1 MSGIFRDVWL
11 IERPCDF
18 VRDYTVTTGITFG
31 EDQVTP
37 QSAEVCLSLSRSTGG
52 SRRELFVRAILR
64 DASGSVE
71 AEGQTTLV
79 SNGSEAKLVFPVKH
93 PRLWSAETPYLY
105 TLEIRTE
112 NEILHQNVGIREIH
126 IESSVVK
133 LNGRPIKIRGV
144 NRHDSN
150 AKTGYTISREQLEED
165 LKLMKAHNINAI
177 RTSHYPNAPWF
188 PEYCDRYGFY
198 VIAEAD
204 IEMHGVTS
212 FYGGSSKKTFCTLAM
227 DPMFDKAVIDRVERC
242 VKRDKN
248 APCILIWSL
257 GNESGYGNSF
267 EKAGRWVK
275 AYDPTR
281 LTHYEGAVYEAEG
294 HVNDTSMIDL
304 YSRMYPH
311 VEWIDEYFAD
321 PGNKKPYFMCEFVH
335 AMGNGPGGIRA
346 YMDRMY
352 RYEGF

>member
-1 MSGIFRDVWL
+1 M
-11 IERPCDF
+11 
-18 VRDYTVTTGITFG
+18 
-31 EDQVTP
+31 
-37 QSAEVCLSLSRSTGG
+37 
-52 SRRELFVRAILR
+52 
-64 DASGSVE
+64 
-71 AEGQTTLV
+71 
-79 SNGSEAKLVFPVKH
+79 FPVKH

-212 FYGGSSKKTFCTLAM
+212 FYGGSSKKDF
-227 DPMFDKAVIDRVERC
+227 
-242 VKRDKN
+242 
-248 APCILIWSL
+248 
-257 GNESGYGNSF
+257 
-267 EKAGRWVK
+267 
-275 AYDPTR
+275 
-281 LTHYEGAVYEAEG
+281 
-294 HVNDTSMIDL
+294 L
-304 YSRMYPH
+304 Y
-311 VEWIDEYFAD
+311 A
-321 PGNKKPYFMCEFVH
+321 
-335 AMGNGPGGIRA
+335 GNGS
-346 YMDRMY
+346 DV
-352 RYEGF
+352 

>member
-18 VRDYTVTTGITFG
+18 VRDYAVTTGITFG

-150 AKTGYTISREQLEED
+150 AKTG
-165 LKLMKAHNINAI
+165 
-177 RTSHYPNAPWF
+177 
-188 PEYCDRYGFY
+188 
-198 VIAEAD
+198 
-204 IEMHGVTS
+204 
-212 FYGGSSKKTFCTLAM
+212 
-227 DPMFDKAVIDRVERC
+227 
-242 VKRDKN
+242 
-248 APCILIWSL
+248 
-257 GNESGYGNSF
+257 
-267 EKAGRWVK
+267 
-275 AYDPTR
+275 
-281 LTHYEGAVYEAEG
+281 
-294 HVNDTSMIDL
+294 
-304 YSRMYPH
+304 
-311 VEWIDEYFAD
+311 
-321 PGNKKPYFMCEFVH
+321 
-335 AMGNGPGGIRA
+335 
-346 YMDRMY
+346 
-352 RYEGF
+352 